1 MINRERIIEAA
12 SRVYSLHGFRG
23 ATTRLI
29 ANEAGVNEVT
39 LFRIFGSKAALLN
52 EVAQRMSSEAHGDSL
67 PVRPRDPEAEV
78 TAWAAGQLAHVWR
91 RCSMIRKTMSEM
103 EDRPD
108 LCSCIAVGPTS
119 AIKRLRV
126 YVEALQAA
134 RMADADID
142 PQVPCAMLLGAI
154 FADGMGRDFMP
165 EIYPPADEA
174 ARAYARSF
182 LRSIGAEAASAKKR
196 RPHTARKR
204 ATTSRRKAS

>member
-12 SRVYSLHGFRG
+12 TRVYSLHGFRG

-39 LFRIFGSKAALLN
+39 LFRIFGLKAALLN
-52 EVAQRMSSEAHGDSL
+52 EVAQRMSTEARGDSL
-67 PVRPRDPEAEV
+67 PARPRDPQAEV
-78 TAWAAGQLAHVWR
+78 TSWAAAQLDHVWK

-108 LCSCIAVGPTS
+108 LCGCIAVGPTS
-119 AIKRLRV
+119 AVRGLRD

-134 RMADADID
+134 DMADSDID
-142 PQVPCAMLLGAI
+142 PLVPSAMLLGAI

-182 LRSIGAEAASAKKR
+182 LRSIGADAGIARKR
-196 RPHTARKR
+196 RPATARKR
-204 ATTSRRKAS
+204 ATSSRRKAS

>member
-12 SRVYSLHGFRG
+12 TRVYSLHGFRG

-52 EVAQRMSSEAHGDSL
+52 EVAQRMATEANQDAL
-67 PVRPRDPEAEV
+67 PLEPRDPEREV
-78 TAWAAGQLAHVWR
+78 TSWAAGQLAHVWR

-108 LCSCIAVGPTS
+108 LCGCIAVGPTS
-119 AIKRLRV
+119 AAKRLQE
-126 YVEALQAA
+126 YVEALQSAG
-134 RMADADID
+134 MADRGID
-142 PQVPCAMLLGAI
+142 PLVPSAMLLGAI
-154 FADGMGRDFMP
+154 FGDGMGRDFMP
-165 EIYPPADEA
+165 EIYPPAGEA
-174 ARAYARSF
+174 ANLYARSF
-182 LRSIGAEAASAKKR
+182 LRSIGAQTSAARKR
-196 RPHTARKR
+196 RPATVKKR

>member
-12 SRVYSLHGFRG
+12 TRVYSLHGFRG

-52 EVAQRMSSEAHGDSL
+52 EIAQRMSSEAHAGAL
-67 PVRPRDPEAEV
+67 PVKPRDPEREV
-78 TAWAAGQLAHVWR
+78 TSWAATQLAHVWR

-108 LCSCIAVGPTS
+108 LCGCIAVGPTS
-119 AIKRLRV
+119 AARQMRD

-134 RMADADID
+134 GMADADVD
-142 PQVPCAMLLGAI
+142 PLVPSAMLLGAI

-174 ARAYARSF
+174 ATLYARSF
-182 LRSIGAEAASAKKR
+182 LRSIGAKSGVARKR
-196 RPHTARKR
+196 RPLSARKR
-204 ATTSRRKAS
+204 ATSSRRKAS

>member
-1 MINRERIIEAA
+1 MANRERIIEAA
-12 SRVYSLHGFRG
+12 TRVYSLHGFRG

-29 ANEAGVNEVT
+29 ASEAGVNEVT

-52 EVAQRMSSEAHGDSL
+52 EVAQRMSSEARGDAL
-67 PVRPRDPEAEV
+67 PMQPVDPEAEV
-78 TAWAAGQLAHVWR
+78 TSWAATQLDHVWK

-108 LCSCIAVGPTS
+108 LCGCIAVGPTS
-119 AIKRLRV
+119 AVRGLRE

-134 RMADADID
+134 GIADPDLD
-142 PQVPCAMLLGAI
+142 PLVPSAMLLGAI

-174 ARAYARSF
+174 ARAYARYF
-182 LRSIGAEAASAKKR
+182 LRSIGVEAGAARKR
-196 RPHTARKR
+196 RPGPARKR
-204 ATTSRRKAS
+204 ANNSRRKAS